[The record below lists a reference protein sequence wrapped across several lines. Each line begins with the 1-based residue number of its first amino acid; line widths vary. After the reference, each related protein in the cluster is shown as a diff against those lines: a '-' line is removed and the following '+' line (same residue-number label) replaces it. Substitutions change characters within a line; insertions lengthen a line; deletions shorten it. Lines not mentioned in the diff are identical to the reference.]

1 MFVDPRNESVL
12 MLRSGILGCDF
23 HVIRGFSA
31 GLVRCCVRFAD
42 MLGGRRRKKCPTT
55 GVRCERSL
63 ENFYENKRT
72 GGLLSR
78 ARKEERGGEADSSA
92 FSVDRRGVEHG
103 ARERSRKFSVTD
115 RWSQQS

>member
-1 MFVDPRNESVL
+1 MDPRNEFVFVP
-12 MLRSGILGCDF
+12 RSGILECDF
-23 HVIRGFSA
+23 HVVRGFST
-31 GLVRCCVRFAD
+31 GLVCYCVRFAD

-55 GVRCERSL
+55 EVRCERSL
-63 ENFYENKRT
+63 ENFYENKRI

-78 ARKEERGGEADSSA
+78 TRKEGGGEVDSSA

-115 RWSQQS
+115 RRSQQS